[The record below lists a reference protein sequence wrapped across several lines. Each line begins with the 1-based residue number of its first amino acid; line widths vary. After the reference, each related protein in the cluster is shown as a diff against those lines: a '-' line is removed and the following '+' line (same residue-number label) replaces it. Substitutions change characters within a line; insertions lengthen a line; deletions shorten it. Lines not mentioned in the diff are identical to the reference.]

1 MARAAAVEGAAPTEP
16 TPKVQPSQNLLRHRR
31 QKRRYQIPGF
41 SRRPTLRRFPT
52 VRASLVN
59 LKRTNRSLEAV
70 EVTEAA
76 EELLK
81 LVRSFRLNIIRK
93 LVQWILICFI
103 SLGFLV
109 VTHLNQLTLSTFQ
122 LLNKDLTYFFILHLM
137 NFHNSYFFLL
147 CPTSI

>member
-1 MARAAAVEGAAPTEP
+1 VARAAAVEGAAPTEP

-31 QKRRYQIPGF
+31 QKHRYQIPGF

-81 LVRSFRLNIIRK
+81 LVRSFRLNSGYYI
-93 LVQWILICFI
+93 ICFI
-103 SLGFLV
+103 NLGFLV